1 MGRKFPSPAGEA
13 IAGGAI
19 LVLATALEAV
29 QVHYR
34 AGWVFWLWLLAVIAG
49 LTLLRRGLNGVRL
62 DLGTRVVAGLL
73 AVVVVAVIVV
83 PFVLVVLVGSFQSR
97 IELLS
102 GPHIWPTHFTTQ
114 FYGQLFNAGL
124 GFGSTAASVYGQAY
138 RNSLIV
144 AATVAI
150 FTTLCALLGAYA
162 IARIRFPGR
171 GAIHSAVMITYML
184 PGIILFVP
192 LVGII
197 KSLQLVDSL
206 PGMFLGHSAIILPFV
221 VWLMVGAFDAV
232 DPDTEYA
239 ARVDGASRFGAL
251 RRVVLPLILPSVA
264 TTAVFAFLLSWNELL
279 FAKVMY
285 ISQTPMLAPTIVN
298 FMDPINRIE
307 PQLSAAGMA
316 ASVPV
321 LLLALLMQRY
331 IIRDIGEGSVK

>member
-1 MGRKFPSPAGEA
+1 MARSSRLQAG
-13 IAGGAI
+13 AGAA
-19 LVLATALEAV
+19 LVLLATALEAL
-29 QVHYR
+29 QVVYHT
-34 AGWVFWLWLLAVIAG
+34 GWVAWLSLAGVIAG
-49 LTLLRRGLNGVRL
+49 LTLLGRGLNGLRL

-73 AVVVVAVIVV
+73 ALVVVAVLLLPFALVIV
-83 PFVLVVLVGSFQSR
+83 VGSFQSR
-97 IELLS
+97 LDLLA
-102 GPHIWPTHFTTQ
+102 GPHVIPQHPTAD
-114 FYGQLFNAGL
+114 FYPNLFNG
-124 GFGSTAASVYGQAY
+124 GTVFGQAL

-144 AATVAI
+144 ATSVAV

-184 PGIILFVP
+184 PGIILLVP
-192 LVGII
+192 LVGIL

-239 ARVDGASRFGAL
+239 ARVDGCSRAAAL
-251 RRVVLPLILPSVA
+251 RRIVLPLILPSVA

-285 ISQTPMLAPTIVN
+285 VSQTPMLSPTIVN

-307 PQLSAAGMA
+307 PQLSAAGLVS
-316 ASVPV
+316 SVPV

-331 IIRDIGEGSVK
+331 IIRGIGEGSVK

>member
-1 MGRKFPSPAGEA
+1 MARSSRLQAGV
-13 IAGGAI
+13 GAA
-19 LVLATALEAV
+19 LVLLATALEALQLV
-29 QVHYR
+29 YHS
-34 AGWVFWLWLLAVIAG
+34 GWVAWLWLAGVIAG
-49 LTLLRRGLNGVRL
+49 LTLLGRGLNGLRL

-73 AVVVVAVIVV
+73 ALVVVAVLLLPFALVIV
-83 PFVLVVLVGSFQSR
+83 VGSFQSR
-97 IELLS
+97 LDLLA
-102 GPHIWPTHFTTQ
+102 GPHVIPQHPTAD
-114 FYGQLFNAGL
+114 FYPNLFNG
-124 GFGSTAASVYGQAY
+124 GTVFGQAL

-144 AATVAI
+144 AASVAV

-184 PGIILFVP
+184 PGIILLVP
-192 LVGII
+192 LVGIL

-239 ARVDGASRFGAL
+239 ARVDGCSRAAAL
-251 RRVVLPLILPSVA
+251 RRIVLPLILPSVA

-285 ISQTPMLAPTIVN
+285 VSQTPMLSPTIVN

-307 PQLSAAGMA
+307 PQLSAAGLVS
-316 ASVPV
+316 SVPV

-331 IIRDIGEGSVK
+331 IIRGIGEGSVK

>member
-1 MGRKFPSPAGEA
+1 MRHAGRNEA
-13 IAGGAI
+13 ISGGVI
-19 LVLATALEAV
+19 VVLATGLEAL
-29 QVHYR
+29 QFRYH
-34 AGWVFWLWLLAVIAG
+34 AGWVSWIWLLGTAAG
-49 LTLLRRGLNGVRL
+49 LVLLARGLNRLHL

-73 AVVVVAVIVV
+73 ALVVVALIAL
-83 PFVLVVLVGSFQSR
+83 PFLLVVLVGSFQSR
-97 IELLS
+97 LDLLS
-102 GPHIWPTHFTTQ
+102 GPHVFPIHFTSS
-114 FYGQLFNAGL
+114 FYPQLFGGGI
-124 GFGSTAASVYGQAY
+124 GFGSTAASVFGIAY

-144 AATVAI
+144 ASSVAV

-171 GAIHSAVMITYML
+171 SAIQNAVMIAYML
-184 PGIILFVP
+184 PAIVILVP

-197 KSLQLVDSL
+197 KGLHLVDSL

-221 VWLMVGAFDAV
+221 VWLMVGAFEAV
-232 DPDTEYA
+232 DPDTEHA
-239 ARVDGASRFGAL
+239 ARIDGCSRVGAL

-307 PQLSAAGMA
+307 PQLSAAGVVS
-316 ASVPV
+316 SVPV

-331 IIRDIGEGSVK
+331 IIRGIGEGSVK

>member
-1 MGRKFPSPAGEA
+1 MARSSRMQAGV
-13 IAGGAI
+13 GAA
-19 LVLATALEAV
+19 LVLLATALEALQLV
-29 QVHYR
+29 YHS
-34 AGWVFWLWLLAVIAG
+34 GWVAWLWLAGVIAG
-49 LTLLRRGLNGVRL
+49 LTLLGRGLNGLRL

-73 AVVVVAVIVV
+73 ALVVVAVLLLPFALVIV
-83 PFVLVVLVGSFQSR
+83 VGSFQSR
-97 IELLS
+97 LDLLA
-102 GPHIWPTHFTTQ
+102 GPHVIPQHPTAD
-114 FYGQLFNAGL
+114 FYPNLFNG
-124 GFGSTAASVYGQAY
+124 GTVFGQAL

-144 AATVAI
+144 AASVAV

-184 PGIILFVP
+184 PGIILLVP
-192 LVGII
+192 LVGIL

-239 ARVDGASRFGAL
+239 ARVDGCSRAAAL
-251 RRVVLPLILPSVA
+251 RRIVLPLILPSVA

-285 ISQTPMLAPTIVN
+285 VSQTPMLSPTIVN

-307 PQLSAAGMA
+307 PQLSAAGLVS
-316 ASVPV
+316 SVPV

-331 IIRDIGEGSVK
+331 IIRGIGEGSVK

>member
-1 MGRKFPSPAGEA
+1 MALSSRVQAG
-13 IAGGAI
+13 AGAA
-19 LVLATALEAV
+19 LVLLATALEALQLV
-29 QVHYR
+29 YHS
-34 AGWVFWLWLLAVIAG
+34 GWVAWLWLAGVIAG
-49 LTLLRRGLNGVRL
+49 LTLLGRGLNGLRL

-73 AVVVVAVIVV
+73 ALVVVAVLLLPFALVIV
-83 PFVLVVLVGSFQSR
+83 VGSFQSR
-97 IELLS
+97 LDLLA
-102 GPHIWPTHFTTQ
+102 GPHVIPQHPTAD
-114 FYGQLFNAGL
+114 FYPNLFNG
-124 GFGSTAASVYGQAY
+124 GTVFGQAL

-144 AATVAI
+144 AASVAV

-184 PGIILFVP
+184 PGIILLVP
-192 LVGII
+192 LVGIL

-239 ARVDGASRFGAL
+239 ARVDGCSRATAL
-251 RRVVLPLILPSVA
+251 RRIVLPLILPSVA

-285 ISQTPMLAPTIVN
+285 VSQTPMLSPTIVN

-307 PQLSAAGMA
+307 PQLSAAGLVS
-316 ASVPV
+316 SVPV

-331 IIRDIGEGSVK
+331 IIRGIGEGSVK

>member
-1 MGRKFPSPAGEA
+1 MALSSRVQAGV
-13 IAGGAI
+13 GAA
-19 LVLATALEAV
+19 LVLLAPALEALQLV
-29 QVHYR
+29 YHS
-34 AGWVFWLWLLAVIAG
+34 GWVAWLWLAGVIAG
-49 LTLLRRGLNGVRL
+49 LTLLGRGLNGLRL

-73 AVVVVAVIVV
+73 ALVVVAVLLLPFALVIV
-83 PFVLVVLVGSFQSR
+83 VGSFQSR
-97 IELLS
+97 LDLLA
-102 GPHIWPTHFTTQ
+102 GPHVIPQHPTAD
-114 FYGQLFNAGL
+114 FYPNLFNG
-124 GFGSTAASVYGQAY
+124 GTVFGQAL

-144 AATVAI
+144 AASVAV

-184 PGIILFVP
+184 PGIILLVP
-192 LVGII
+192 LVGIL

-239 ARVDGASRFGAL
+239 ARVDGCSRATAL
-251 RRVVLPLILPSVA
+251 RRIVLPLILPSVA

-285 ISQTPMLAPTIVN
+285 VSQTPMLSPTIVN

-307 PQLSAAGMA
+307 PQLSAAGLVS
-316 ASVPV
+316 SVPV

-331 IIRDIGEGSVK
+331 IIRGIGEGSVK

>member
-1 MGRKFPSPAGEA
+1 MVLSARTQA
-13 IAGGAI
+13 AGGAVL
-19 LVLATALEAV
+19 LVAVTLLEAL
-29 QVHYR
+29 QFRYHT
-34 AGWVFWLWLLAVIAG
+34 GWVFWLWIAAVAAG
-49 LTLLRRGLNGVRL
+49 LALLGGGLNRIQL
-62 DLGTRVVAGLL
+62 DLGTRTVAAIL
-73 AVVVVAVIVV
+73 AIGVLALIAL
-83 PFVLVVLVGSFQSR
+83 PFIFVVLVGSFQSR
-97 IELLS
+97 LDLLS
-102 GPHIWPTHFTTQ
+102 GPHIFPIHFTTN
-114 FYGQLFNAGL
+114 FYPQLFSG
-124 GFGSTAASVYGQAY
+124 GTGSVSVFPDAY

-144 AATVAI
+144 ATAVSL
-150 FTTLCALLGAYA
+150 FTTTCALLGAYA

-171 GAIHSAVMITYML
+171 TAIHNAVMIAYML

-221 VWLMVGAFDAV
+221 VWLMVGAFDTV
-232 DPDTEYA
+232 DPDTEFA
-239 ARVDGASRFGAL
+239 ARVDGCSRWGAL

-307 PQLSAAGMA
+307 PQLSAAAMVS
-316 ASVPV
+316 SVPV

>member
-1 MGRKFPSPAGEA
+1 
-13 IAGGAI
+13 
-19 LVLATALEAV
+19 
-29 QVHYR
+29 
-34 AGWVFWLWLLAVIAG
+34 
-49 LTLLRRGLNGVRL
+49 
-62 DLGTRVVAGLL
+62 VVAGLL
-73 AVVVVAVIVV
+73 ALVVVAVLLLPFALVIV
-83 PFVLVVLVGSFQSR
+83 VGSFQSR
-97 IELLS
+97 LDLLA
-102 GPHIWPTHFTTQ
+102 GPHVIPQHPTAD
-114 FYGQLFNAGL
+114 FYPNLFNG
-124 GFGSTAASVYGQAY
+124 GTVFGQAL

-144 AATVAI
+144 ATSVAV

-184 PGIILFVP
+184 PGIILLVP
-192 LVGII
+192 LVGIL

-239 ARVDGASRFGAL
+239 ARVDGCSRAAAL
-251 RRVVLPLILPSVA
+251 RRIVLPLILPSVA

-285 ISQTPMLAPTIVN
+285 VSQTPMLSPTIVN

-307 PQLSAAGMA
+307 PQLSAAGLVS
-316 ASVPV
+316 SVPV

-331 IIRDIGEGSVK
+331 IIRGIGEGSVK

>member
-1 MGRKFPSPAGEA
+1 MARSSRLQAGV
-13 IAGGAI
+13 GAA
-19 LVLATALEAV
+19 LVLLATALEALQLV
-29 QVHYR
+29 YHS
-34 AGWVFWLWLLAVIAG
+34 GWVAWLWLAGVIAG
-49 LTLLRRGLNGVRL
+49 LTLLGRGLNGLRL

-73 AVVVVAVIVV
+73 ALVVVAVLLLPFALVIV
-83 PFVLVVLVGSFQSR
+83 VGSFQSR
-97 IELLS
+97 LDLLA
-102 GPHIWPTHFTTQ
+102 GPHVIPQHPTAD
-114 FYGQLFNAGL
+114 FYPNLFNG
-124 GFGSTAASVYGQAY
+124 GTVFGQAL

-144 AATVAI
+144 AASVAV

-184 PGIILFVP
+184 PGIILLVP
-192 LVGII
+192 LVGIL

-239 ARVDGASRFGAL
+239 ARVDGCSRATAL
-251 RRVVLPLILPSVA
+251 RRIVLPLILPSVA

-285 ISQTPMLAPTIVN
+285 VSQTPMLSPTIVN

-307 PQLSAAGMA
+307 PQLSAAGLVS
-316 ASVPV
+316 SVPV

-331 IIRDIGEGSVK
+331 IIRGIGEGSVK

>member
-1 MGRKFPSPAGEA
+1 MALSSRVQAGV
-13 IAGGAI
+13 GAA
-19 LVLATALEAV
+19 LVLLATALEALQLV
-29 QVHYR
+29 YHS
-34 AGWVFWLWLLAVIAG
+34 GWVAWLWLAGVIAG
-49 LTLLRRGLNGVRL
+49 LTLLGRGLNGLRL

-73 AVVVVAVIVV
+73 ALVVVAVLLLPFALVIV
-83 PFVLVVLVGSFQSR
+83 VGSFQSR
-97 IELLS
+97 LDLLA
-102 GPHIWPTHFTTQ
+102 GPHVIPQHPTADFNPN
-114 FYGQLFNAGL
+114 LFNG
-124 GFGSTAASVYGQAY
+124 GTVFGQAL

-144 AATVAI
+144 ATSVAV

-184 PGIILFVP
+184 PGIILLVP
-192 LVGII
+192 LVGIL

-239 ARVDGASRFGAL
+239 ARVDGCSRATAL
-251 RRVVLPLILPSVA
+251 RRIVLPLILPSVA

-285 ISQTPMLAPTIVN
+285 VSQTPMLSPTIVN

-307 PQLSAAGMA
+307 PQLSAAGLVS
-316 ASVPV
+316 SVPV

-331 IIRDIGEGSVK
+331 IIRGIGEGSVK

>member
-1 MGRKFPSPAGEA
+1 MALSSRVQAGV
-13 IAGGAI
+13 GAA
-19 LVLATALEAV
+19 LVLLATALEALQLV
-29 QVHYR
+29 YHS
-34 AGWVFWLWLLAVIAG
+34 GWVAWLWLAGVIAG
-49 LTLLRRGLNGVRL
+49 LTLLGRGLNGLRL

-73 AVVVVAVIVV
+73 ALVVVAVLLLPFALVIV
-83 PFVLVVLVGSFQSR
+83 VGSFQSR
-97 IELLS
+97 LDLLA
-102 GPHIWPTHFTTQ
+102 GPHVIPQHPTAD
-114 FYGQLFNAGL
+114 FYPNLFNG
-124 GFGSTAASVYGQAY
+124 GTVFGQAL

-144 AATVAI
+144 AASVAV

-184 PGIILFVP
+184 PGIILLVP
-192 LVGII
+192 LVGIL

-239 ARVDGASRFGAL
+239 ARVDGCSRATAL
-251 RRVVLPLILPSVA
+251 RRIVLPLILPSVA

-285 ISQTPMLAPTIVN
+285 VSQTPMLSPTIVN

-307 PQLSAAGMA
+307 PQLSAAGLVS
-316 ASVPV
+316 SVPV

-331 IIRDIGEGSVK
+331 IIRGIGEGSVK

>member
-1 MGRKFPSPAGEA
+1 MTLSGRAQA
-13 IAGGAI
+13 IVGGSI
-19 LVLATALEAV
+19 LVLATAIEAL
-29 QVHYR
+29 QVHYH
-34 AGWVFWLWLLAVIAG
+34 AGWVFWLWLVAVAFG
-49 LTLLRRGLNGVRL
+49 LTFLGRGLNGVRL

-73 AVVVVAVIVV
+73 AIVVVAAIVV
-83 PFVLVVLVGSFQSR
+83 PFVVVVLVGSFQSR

-102 GPHIWPTHFTTQ
+102 GPHILPIHFTTQ
-114 FYGQLFNAGL
+114 FYAQLFNAGA
-124 GFGSTAASVYGQAY
+124 GFGSTAASIYGEAY

-150 FTTLCALLGAYA
+150 FTTLCAILGAYA

-171 GAIHSAVMITYML
+171 GALHSAVMITYML

-239 ARVDGASRFGAL
+239 ARVDGCSRAGAL
-251 RRVVLPLILPSVA
+251 RRVVLPLILPSIA
-264 TTAVFAFLLSWNELL
+264 TTAVFAFVLSWNELL

>member
-1 MGRKFPSPAGEA
+1 MARSSRVQAG
-13 IAGGAI
+13 AGAA
-19 LVLATALEAV
+19 LVLLATALEVA
-29 QVHYR
+29 QAFLHIGWIAWLCL
-34 AGWVFWLWLLAVIAG
+34 AGVIAG
-49 LTLLRRGLNGVRL
+49 LTLLGRGLNGMRL

-73 AVVVVAVIVV
+73 ALVVVAVLLL
-83 PFVLVVLVGSFQSR
+83 PFALVVVIGSFQSR
-97 IELLS
+97 LDLLA
-102 GPHIWPTHFTTQ
+102 GPHVIPEHPTVD
-114 FYGQLFNAGL
+114 FYPNLFNG
-124 GFGSTAASVYGQAY
+124 GTVFGQAF

-144 AATVAI
+144 ATSVAL

-171 GAIHSAVMITYML
+171 GTVHSAVMIAYML
-184 PGIILFVP
+184 PGIILLVP
-192 LVGII
+192 LVGIL

-221 VWLMVGAFDAV
+221 VWLMVGAFDGV
-232 DPDTEYA
+232 DPDTEFA
-239 ARVDGASRFGAL
+239 ARVDGCSRAAAL

-285 ISQTPMLAPTIVN
+285 VSQTPMLAPTIVN

-307 PQLSAAGMA
+307 PQLSAAGLV
-316 ASVPV
+316 SSIPV

-331 IIRDIGEGSVK
+331 IIRGIGEGSVK

>member
-1 MGRKFPSPAGEA
+1 MALSSRVQAGV
-13 IAGGAI
+13 GAA
-19 LVLATALEAV
+19 LVLLATALEALQLV
-29 QVHYR
+29 YHS
-34 AGWVFWLWLLAVIAG
+34 GWVAWLWLAGVIAG
-49 LTLLRRGLNGVRL
+49 LTLLGRGLNGLRL

-73 AVVVVAVIVV
+73 ALVVVAVLLLPFALVIV
-83 PFVLVVLVGSFQSR
+83 VGSFQSR
-97 IELLS
+97 LDLLA
-102 GPHIWPTHFTTQ
+102 GPHVIPQHPTAD
-114 FYGQLFNAGL
+114 FYPNLFNG
-124 GFGSTAASVYGQAY
+124 GTVFGQAL

-144 AATVAI
+144 ATSVAV

-184 PGIILFVP
+184 PGIILLVP
-192 LVGII
+192 LVGIL

-239 ARVDGASRFGAL
+239 ARVDGCSRATAL
-251 RRVVLPLILPSVA
+251 RRIVLPLILPSVA

-285 ISQTPMLAPTIVN
+285 VSQTPMLSPTIVN

-307 PQLSAAGMA
+307 PQLSAAGLVS
-316 ASVPV
+316 SVPV

-331 IIRDIGEGSVK
+331 IIRGIGEGSVK

>member
-1 MGRKFPSPAGEA
+1 MARSSRVQAG
-13 IAGGAI
+13 AGAAMV
-19 LVLATALEAV
+19 VLATGLEVA
-29 QVHYR
+29 QAFLHIGWIAWLCL
-34 AGWVFWLWLLAVIAG
+34 AGVIAG
-49 LTLLRRGLNGVRL
+49 LTLLGRGLNGMRL

-73 AVVVVAVIVV
+73 ALVVVAVLLL
-83 PFVLVVLVGSFQSR
+83 PFALVVVIGSFQSR
-97 IELLS
+97 LDLLA
-102 GPHIWPTHFTTQ
+102 GPHVIPEHPTAS
-114 FYGQLFNAGL
+114 FYPNLFNG
-124 GFGSTAASVYGQAY
+124 GTVFGQAF

-144 AATVAI
+144 ATSVAL

-171 GAIHSAVMITYML
+171 GAVHSAVMIAYML
-184 PGIILFVP
+184 PGIILLVP
-192 LVGII
+192 LVGIL

-221 VWLMVGAFDAV
+221 VWLMVGAFDGV
-232 DPDTEYA
+232 DPDTEFA
-239 ARVDGASRFGAL
+239 ARVDGCSRAAAL

-285 ISQTPMLAPTIVN
+285 VSQTPMLSPTIVN

-307 PQLSAAGMA
+307 PQLSAAGFV
-316 ASVPV
+316 SSIPV

-331 IIRDIGEGSVK
+331 IIRGIGEGSVK